1 MDIVP
6 YRVRFN
12 LPKDLKDPYSTP
24 NYSDIIDNNKV
35 ELVTDEGEP
44 YFKAA
49 THDRGNGDVQ
59 SGPYYQVIF
68 RVENYTQEEL
78 NGFSLHLDTKLFRD
92 IDINKDNDLYHDEG
106 DHQKLWYQRTRYKWN
121 KKAERWEVD
130 NRQSVDAIT
139 ASGVF
144 GVVAMRNGRILNDV
158 KIPMVYVLPSTVS
171 RQDYLTMLNDLIR
184 IHESLVFRLN
194 SQVGVDKNIT
204 YEPKTYEE
212 LETQNIN
219 KDIELLHELLPA
231 VRKVMRTPLN
241 VLAKRYVAM
250 PIHKVKRYDGRVLQE
265 YAKTGG
271 AGKVHGVEYYENHD
285 IYENRAIKYVLV
297 SLYHRITSVV
307 MKKTLEK
314 KSVLPIPTQQ
324 SKTKQPQ
331 KTTKLELTGKPA
343 TSSQFLARMEVGFD
357 VNCYTVNTISH
368 YPFKSSTADN
378 IHLRL
383 KCHSRAEHIWAI
395 QKLAKAYEE
404 LANKFTYSIEVGEI
418 KQEGNAP
425 YLTYTLD
432 SIISI
437 NGETVPGGDY
447 NDDKYLEQLDILF
460 KKYDHTL
467 IKGEQ
472 IRKWE
477 AEKAEQK
484 RYNTYVDAHNRLY
497 DLHHNEFTEILK
509 ERWFSDVSS
518 IPSLPDSGIHKTQ
531 LFTLNR
537 SYRDVYPL
545 LLKALGLHPMLSVS
559 FDANRFG
566 VFSTEQ
572 VYEYWVFYAILRQL
586 QIMGFRFT
594 DPQKVGQ
601 DLTDDLHQFVR
612 VAQPTKQPK
621 KSDLER
627 MVEVQGGPEDHPLTV
642 QLIHEREYEIPK
654 PDKPERM
661 SPRLPDYSIYVK
673 GGEKEHWYFMDAK
686 YKPLVMNKAK
696 TNSCVSM
703 IQEVAIRKYMK
714 ELKDCMEFNHNK
726 DEIRGSYIIAADIR
740 DCESEDLAINGR
752 LFGGDWYINED
763 NPEQMKALEGDN
775 ALRAKHKYG
784 VIKLTP
790 SSLTELKSLFQMIFE
805 YLETNQE
812 VAREDKEYNKHP
824 LLNYCW
830 ECGTTINNRTAIPV
844 SYDYEKRKHRRK
856 YYTTCPACKSF
867 RVDNYCIECR
877 KLIVK
882 HTTNNY
888 HQADPK
894 KLRGSWAYLC
904 PACGAGVDAEI
915 STGHIDNQYK
925 DELPF

>member
-49 THDRGNGDVQ
+49 THDRGNGDEQ

-68 RVENYTQEEL
+68 RVENDTQEEL
-78 NGFSLHLDTKLFRD
+78 NGFSLHLDTKLFRNVD
-92 IDINKDNDLYHDEG
+92 SKKLNDLQQDK
-106 DHQKLWYQRTRYKWN
+106 DHQELWYQRTRYKWN
-121 KKAERWEVD
+121 TKLKKWDVD
-130 NRQSVDAIT
+130 NRQTVDAIT

-219 KDIELLHELLPA
+219 KDIELLNELLPA

-285 IYENRAIKYVLV
+285 IYENRAIKYVLE
-297 SLYHRITSVV
+297 SLVARYQNYKVDNRPDSLSESTLLAINSEPIQKNGQRSVIRL
-307 MKKTLEK
+307 TGQNYEK
-314 KSVLPIPTQQ
+314 KQIDFCIEVEEYETVTLGDAAFFCTDKGINYVQVHHKAQTRREQ
-324 SKTKQPQ
+324 
-331 KTTKLELTGKPA
+331 LD
-343 TSSQFLARMEVGFD
+343 FLKMLIEI
-357 VNCYTVNTISH
+357 Y
-368 YPFKSSTADN
+368 
-378 IHLRL
+378 
-383 KCHSRAEHIWAI
+383 
-395 QKLAKAYEE
+395 AKAYEYNYGNVGSCKVQPTFTFE
-404 LANKFTYSIEVGEI
+404 CENEIVREYENKEKKWKSATIECWNVLPADNDDFPNEDISEDEYFRKLNDLITSYNRETGVTITKGEKMRKREAERAEYKRKVDLI
-418 KQEGNAP
+418 NKQE
-425 YLTYTLD
+425 
-432 SIISI
+432 
-437 NGETVPGGDY
+437 
-447 NDDKYLEQLDILF
+447 
-460 KKYDHTL
+460 
-467 IKGEQ
+467 
-472 IRKWE
+472 
-477 AEKAEQK
+477 
-484 RYNTYVDAHNRLY
+484 
-497 DLHHNEFTEILK
+497 EILTLCK
-509 ERWFSDVSS
+509 EARSQLNEKWFRD
-518 IPSLPDSGIHKTQ
+518 IKHLAALPQIHKTQ

-703 IQEVAIRKYMK
+703 IQEVGIRKYMK
-714 ELKDCMEFNHNK
+714 EQKNSIDFDCNK
-726 DEIRGSYIIAADIR
+726 AEIRGSYIIAADIR
-740 DCESEDLAINGR
+740 DGGRTELAENGR

-763 NPEQMKALEGDN
+763 QPEQKEAPKGNND
-775 ALRAKHKYG
+775 LRAKHKYG
-784 VIKLTP
+784 AIKLTP
-790 SSLTELKSLFQMIFE
+790 SFDKELKALFQMIFE

-830 ECGTTINNRTAIPV
+830 ECGTTINSRTAIPV
-844 SYDYEKRKHRRK
+844 SYDYEKGKHRLK

-867 RVDNYCIECR
+867 RVDNYCIKCR

-882 HTTNNY
+882 HTANNY
-888 HQADPK
+888 HQADLNK
-894 KLRGSWAYLC
+894 SRGSWAYLC
-904 PACGAGVDAEI
+904 PACGAGVD
-915 STGHIDNQYK
+915 G
-925 DELPF
+925 